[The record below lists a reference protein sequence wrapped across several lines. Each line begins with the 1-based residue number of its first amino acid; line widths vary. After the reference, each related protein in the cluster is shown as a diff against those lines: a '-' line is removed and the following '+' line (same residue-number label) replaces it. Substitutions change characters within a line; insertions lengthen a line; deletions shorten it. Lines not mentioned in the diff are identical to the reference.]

1 MNNDIESVDH
11 STVKLYQSNADD
23 LTVAR
28 AAWVSQSPEADERE
42 AEPGRVE
49 GLIRYLM
56 RNQHMSCFEH
66 CHMTFVI
73 DTPIFVAR
81 QIMRHRSSAFNEWSA
96 RYSEMRPRFYAPYT
110 NGRPLVQSG
119 KIGHYTF
126 EQGSFHQGE
135 HVDEAIEE
143 VSKTAWGCYE
153 DMLSDGIAKE
163 VARMVLP
170 VNTMTTF
177 WMTTNV
183 RNLLHFLDL
192 RNDDH
197 AQYEVREVARQMEDL
212 LASEMPMT
220 YAAYRQINTKE
231 EA

>member
-1 MNNDIESVDH
+1 MTEIEFVDH
-11 STVKLYQSNADD
+11 STVKLYQSNASD
-23 LTVAR
+23 LTAVR

-49 GLIRYLM
+49 GLIKYLM

-96 RYSEMRPRFYAPYT
+96 RYSEMRPCFYVP
-110 NGRPLVQSG
+110 NVNHRPLTQSG

-126 EQGSFHQGE
+126 DLGDFYQGE
-135 HVDEAIEE
+135 HVKEAIEN
-143 VSKTAWGCYE
+143 VSMDAWDRYE

-163 VARMVLP
+163 VARSVLP

-177 WMTTNV
+177 WMTVNV

-192 RNDDH
+192 RNDEH
-197 AQYEVREVARQMEDL
+197 AQYEVRGVARQMEEIF
-212 LASEMPMT
+212 AEQMPFT
-220 YAAYRQINTKE
+220 YSAYKVLKADAQ
-231 EA
+231 A